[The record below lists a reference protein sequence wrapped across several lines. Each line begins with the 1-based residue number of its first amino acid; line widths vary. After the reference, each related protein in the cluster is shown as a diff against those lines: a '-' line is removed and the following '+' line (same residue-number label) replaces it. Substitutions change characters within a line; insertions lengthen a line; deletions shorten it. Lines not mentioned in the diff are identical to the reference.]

1 MKQLTNIDECSRE
14 TLESAILFT
23 NDSIGGEAKQRMAT
37 YLSLLSLDELRDKAK
52 SYGNALFQ
60 EDKSRLVPPLELKKR
75 NYEEQRIRV
84 THEAVPHAKPLP
96 PAPKSTSNDPQWIV
110 YNILLSHRNI
120 ADVVDIAPGCLGIV
134 LEQDSDLIRQ
144 SIINI
149 ASKNGFTGD
158 LVFNKK

>member
-96 PAPKSTSNDPQWIV
+96 SAPKSTSNDPQWIV